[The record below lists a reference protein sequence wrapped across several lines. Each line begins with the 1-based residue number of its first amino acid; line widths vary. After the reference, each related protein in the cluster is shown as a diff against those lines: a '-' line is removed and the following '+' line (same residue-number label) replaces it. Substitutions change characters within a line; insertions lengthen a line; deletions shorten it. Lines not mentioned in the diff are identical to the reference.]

1 MSRLTETNELID
13 AYTKTEAEGIKVDNR
28 PILLDIAKS
37 LAIIADS
44 LSEKEEEEEA

>member
-1 MSRLTETNELID
+1 MSKLTETNELVKVY
-13 AYTKTEAEGIKVDNR
+13 ARAEAAGLNLGNG